1 MFRLTL
7 CGLALAVLFSCTNT
21 PKNADGSTA
30 ATTDV
35 EKSAGPDGSDL
46 LRTLQGKWQ
55 SERDPSYYIEFA
67 DTRMIHFNGGK
78 VTAESDIEVDVMC
91 QSKVC
96 TADSTDLSEGWCFT
110 ERSGSE
116 LQCNCV
122 LICDKTTLSYI
133 AIGAAGGNL
142 NFRRVQ

>member
-1 MFRLTL
+1 MAQPMLL
-7 CGLALAVLFSCTNT
+7 SCTNT
-21 PKNADGSTA
+21 PKNPDGSTA
-30 ATTDV
+30 APPDI

-67 DTRMIHFNGGK
+67 DTRMIHSNGGK
-78 VTAESDIEVDVMC
+78 VTAESEIEIDVLC
-91 QSKVC
+91 QN
-96 TADSTDLSEGWCFT
+96 TACVSDSTDLPEGWCFT
-110 ERSGSE
+110 ESSGSE
-116 LQCNCV
+116 IQCNCV

>member
-1 MFRLTL
+1 M
-7 CGLALAVLFSCTNT
+7 ALAMLLSCTNT
-21 PKNADGSTA
+21 PKNPDGSTA
-30 ATTDV
+30 APPDI

-67 DTRMIHFNGGK
+67 DTRMIHSNGGK
-78 VTAESDIEVDVMC
+78 VTAESEIEIDVLC
-91 QSKVC
+91 QN
-96 TADSTDLSEGWCFT
+96 TACVSDSTDLPEGWCFT
-110 ERSGSE
+110 ESSGSE
-116 LQCNCV
+116 LQCICV

>member
-1 MFRLTL
+1 MFRFTL
-7 CGLALAVLFSCTNT
+7 CGLALAMILGCTNT

-30 ATTDV
+30 TPTDI

-91 QSKVC
+91 QSKSVPQTVPIC
-96 TADSTDLSEGWCFT
+96 RRDGALQREVVRSFSVTA
-110 ERSGSE
+110 
-116 LQCNCV
+116 
-122 LICDKTTLSYI
+122 Y
-133 AIGAAGGNL
+133 
-142 NFRRVQ
+142 